1 MLPVGAKI
9 GILGGGQLG
18 RMLCVAAS
26 RLGFKCHVY
35 EPSRNPPAGDTSA
48 ILTTASYTDIAALE
62 RFARS
67 VDVVTFEFENV
78 PVEALDF
85 IERIVKISPSR
96 RALEI
101 SQDRLNEKEFMH
113 SLFLKT
119 APYLKVDNIGELTNA
134 LQKIKFPAI
143 LKTRKFGYDGKGQ
156 IKLESEENV
165 AETINNFSGSGYILE
180 GVVNFTKEISVIAAR
195 NFNGQIACFDPGE
208 NIHINGILDTTTVP
222 CKLPRPIITDA
233 ILLTSRILE
242 ALDYVGVL
250 GVELFVLDNKLIV
263 NEIAPR
269 VHNSGHWTQDGCVV
283 DQFEQHIRAIS
294 GWSLGDGS
302 RFLNVT
308 MKNLIGNDILGVSKL
323 IEEPSKSIHLYGK
336 EEIRPN
342 RKMGHVN
349 LVSEKA

>member
-1 MLPVGAKI
+1 M
-9 GILGGGQLG
+9 
-18 RMLCVAAS
+18 
-26 RLGFKCHVY
+26 
-35 EPSRNPPAGDTSA
+35 
-48 ILTTASYTDIAALE
+48 
-62 RFARS
+62 
-67 VDVVTFEFENV
+67 
-78 PVEALDF
+78 
-85 IERIVKISPSR
+85 
-96 RALEI
+96 
-101 SQDRLNEKEFMH
+101 
-113 SLFLKT
+113 
-119 APYLKVDNIGELTNA
+119 
-134 LQKIKFPAI
+134 
-143 LKTRKFGYDGKGQ
+143 
-156 IKLESEENV
+156 
-165 AETINNFSGSGYILE
+165 
-180 GVVNFTKEISVIAAR
+180 
-195 NFNGQIACFDPGE
+195 
-208 NIHINGILDTTTVP
+208 
-222 CKLPRPIITDA
+222 
-233 ILLTSRILE
+233 E